1 MVGDGHRGKNMDE
14 PNARPI
20 DGIVINEIHQLAI
33 NYLAP
38 VTGRILSEQISD
50 FNMLHSFAFMV
61 YLHLERKGIIK
72 AIYDENRK
80 PSCSCGDAPCTCPF

>member
-1 MVGDGHRGKNMDE
+1 MEDK
-14 PNARPI
+14 PSARPI

-38 VTGRILSEQISD
+38 LTGHVASEQMKE
-50 FNMLHSFAFMV
+50 FNMLHCFAFMV

-72 AIYDENRK
+72 AVYDENRV
-80 PSCSCGDAPCTCPF
+80 SHCSCGETPCTCPF